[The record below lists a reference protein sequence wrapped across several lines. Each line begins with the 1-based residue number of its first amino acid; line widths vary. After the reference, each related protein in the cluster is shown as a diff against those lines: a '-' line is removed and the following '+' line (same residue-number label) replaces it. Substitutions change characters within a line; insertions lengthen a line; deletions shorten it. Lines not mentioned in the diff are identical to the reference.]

1 MKAQHLKITGVADY
15 FAAPVLSNSR
25 LKGAI
30 LIASPETLR
39 TGQLLHL
46 AVYEPQLFSSSPE
59 AVRFQTNGLP
69 PVDKA
74 TARQISLVL
83 GMATAARANP
93 LVSHFLAS
101 PAAVFEREIYALLT
115 AVPGLPN
122 KTTIPFRMKADGLL
136 YTCPALLQCK
146 AAQDLKSTAC
156 KTKAAF
162 LATFDEYGYWMQAH
176 IYKLIT
182 GAKKFYFIGVSKS
195 EPHQTFTVD
204 TSKHPEQMAEA
215 KRLFPLMLRRYLE
228 LNPGYLATA
237 TDFVSRHTL

>member
-1 MKAQHLKITGVADY
+1 MKAQHLKIAGVADY

-25 LKGAI
+25 LKGAVMK
-30 LIASPETLR
+30 ASPETLR
-39 TGQLLHL
+39 TGQLLHM
-46 AVYEPQLFSSSPE
+46 AVYEPEAFSSSPE
-59 AVRFQTNGLP
+59 HVAYTTTAV
-69 PVDKA
+69 A
-74 TARQISLVL
+74 TPAARQMQQILRL
-83 GMATAARANP
+83 AAVSRANP
-93 LVSHFLAS
+93 LVSHFLSS

-122 KTTIPFRMKADGLL
+122 KTAVPFRMKADGLL

-162 LATFDEYGYWMQAH
+162 LATFDDYGYWMQAH

-195 EPHQTFTVD
+195 EPHLTFTVD
-204 TSKHPEQMAEA
+204 VAQHPEKMAEA
-215 KRLFPLMLRRYLE
+215 KRLFPMMLRRHIE
-228 LNPGYLATA
+228 LNPEYLTTA
-237 TDFVSRHTL
+237 TDFIARHTA

>member
-30 LIASPETLR
+30 LKASPETLR
-39 TGQLLHL
+39 TGQLLHM
-46 AVYEPQLFSSSPE
+46 AVYEPDAFTSSPE
-59 AVRFQTNGLP
+59 HVAYATTAV
-69 PVDKA
+69 A
-74 TARQISLVL
+74 TPAARQMQQILRL
-83 GMATAARANP
+83 AAVSRANP

-122 KTTIPFRMKADGLL
+122 KTAIPFRMKADGLL

-176 IYKLIT
+176 IYKFLT

-215 KRLFPLMLRRYLE
+215 RRLFPMMLRRHLE
-228 LNPGYLATA
+228 QNPGYLEQSQA
-237 TDFVSRHTL
+237 FINRHTI